1 MGNNL
6 SFRKIW
12 SVCRTEYVKWV
23 MNARMIMFVALIV
36 FVYDYVIRTI
46 MENGEKMGEPIN
58 IIEPFIAIG
67 NSALLLFI
75 MPIVFLALISDFPKS
90 DGNSMFYMIRIGKV
104 NWFLGQTLFAIV
116 AGISYVG
123 AILGISC
130 LVVMKNAFIYN
141 EWSDVVY
148 LYYKYF
154 PNDYDNV
161 ILDLITDRLYN
172 NLTPLQ
178 AFTHTALLM
187 LLMVIMT
194 ALIQLLSFAYNRK
207 MVGLLINICLLCMG
221 IGTTLFEGSLKWVFP
236 VSNAVAWMHYD
247 RVFKK
252 PIVPIINSY
261 LYFIII
267 IVVLLVWNIIAIKK
281 YDFSKVRDLED

>member
-90 DGNSMFYMIRIGKV
+90 DGNSMFYMIRTGKV

-123 AILGISC
+123 TIFGISC

>member
-90 DGNSMFYMIRIGKV
+90 DGNSMFYMIRTGKV

>member
-1 MGNNL
+1 MVNNL

-12 SVCRTEYVKWV
+12 SVCRTEYVKWI
-23 MNARMIMFVALIV
+23 MNARMIMFAALIV

-90 DGNSMFYMIRIGKV
+90 DGNSMFYMIRTGKV

-116 AGISYVG
+116 AGITYVG
-123 AILGISC
+123 AIFGISC
-130 LVVMKNAFIYN
+130 LVVMKNAFVYN

-154 PNDYDNV
+154 PNDSENV

-172 NLTPLQ
+172 NLTPMQ

-221 IGTTLFEGSLKWVFP
+221 IGTTLFEGSLKWAFP

-252 PIVPIINSY
+252 PIVPIVNSY

-267 IVVLLVWNIIAIKK
+267 NFVLLVWNIIAIKR

>member
-1 MGNNL
+1 MGNNI
-6 SFRKIW
+6 SIRKIW
-12 SVCRTEYVKWV
+12 SVCKTEYVKWIL
-23 MNARMIMFVALIV
+23 NARMILFLSLTI
-36 FVYDYVIRTI
+36 FVYDYVVRI
-46 MENGEKMGEPIN
+46 MLENGEKMGKPIN

-67 NSALLLFI
+67 NSALLLFV

-90 DGNSMFYMIRIGKV
+90 DGNSMFYMLRTGKV
-104 NWFLGQTLFAIV
+104 NWFLGQTLFAIIAGVTYV
-116 AGISYVG
+116 AALFSM
-123 AILGISC
+123 SC
-130 LVVMKNAFIYN
+130 LAVIKNSYIYN

-154 PNDYDNV
+154 PEDHENI

-172 NLTPLQ
+172 NLTPIQ
-178 AFTHTALLM
+178 ALTHTATLM
-187 LLMVIMT
+187 LLLIIMI
-194 ALIQLLSFAYNRK
+194 ALIQLLSFAYSRK

-221 IGTTLFEGSLKWVFP
+221 IGTTLFEGSIKWAFP

-247 RVFKK
+247 RVLKK
-252 PIVPIINSY
+252 PIVPIVNSY

-267 IVVLLVWNIIAIKK
+267 VVVLLVWNVIAIKK